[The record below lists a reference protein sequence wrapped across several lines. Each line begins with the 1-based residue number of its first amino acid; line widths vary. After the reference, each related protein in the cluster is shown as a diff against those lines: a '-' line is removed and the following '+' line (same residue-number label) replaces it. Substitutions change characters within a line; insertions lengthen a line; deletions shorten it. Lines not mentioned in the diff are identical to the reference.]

1 MNEADNSGL
10 CGRPHQTCKVIN
22 QQTGVVNCTCTDSRG
37 GAERGAAC
45 YDLGGD
51 GEATTSRLLG
61 GEAAIWGEHV
71 RQNLSRSILPIRIS
85 LSISPPPL
93 VFLSS
98 FVSLSLCLTWQRAMC
113 RWTRVPCFC
122 ERGRGPVRW
131 PSGCGRRAM
140 STMWQRRGRDWRA
153 SVAAWRRRGSQ

>member
-1 MNEADNSGL
+1 LNEADNSGL

-71 RQNLSRSILPIRIS
+71 RQNLSRSILPIRI
-85 LSISPPPL
+85 
-93 VFLSS
+93 
-98 FVSLSLCLTWQRAMC
+98 
-113 RWTRVPCFC
+113 
-122 ERGRGPVRW
+122 
-131 PSGCGRRAM
+131 
-140 STMWQRRGRDWRA
+140 
-153 SVAAWRRRGSQ
+153 

>member
-71 RQNLSRSILPIRIS
+71 RQNLSRSILPIRI
-85 LSISPPPL
+85 
-93 VFLSS
+93 
-98 FVSLSLCLTWQRAMC
+98 
-113 RWTRVPCFC
+113 
-122 ERGRGPVRW
+122 
-131 PSGCGRRAM
+131 
-140 STMWQRRGRDWRA
+140 
-153 SVAAWRRRGSQ
+153 